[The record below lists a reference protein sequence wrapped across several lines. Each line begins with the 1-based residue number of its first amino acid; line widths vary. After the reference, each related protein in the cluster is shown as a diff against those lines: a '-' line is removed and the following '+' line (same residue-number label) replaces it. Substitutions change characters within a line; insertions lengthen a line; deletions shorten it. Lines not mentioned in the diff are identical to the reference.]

1 MLCPHYAVFSWGVSG
16 NWWAKLGTVSL
27 GKLVKFQRLSD
38 SPACAKWLLK
48 LARWN
53 AQAGPGYPGDGARW
67 ARWKNAPTEVV
78 IFKRILKRSVR
89 WTDVTMKCHSVT
101 ENVLSPKRT
110 RHGHVGIVDAQAQWK
125 WSARYPSGRTASG
138 WFHVLLF
145 GFLPKFGALTWL
157 IDTSCPN
164 IGNCPSRTRSPQ
176 RHPFGRGWLWLGC
189 TRVLRCAEY
198 SMPLYLKTWV
208 TIEEMRSDHSIWIP
222 VWKSIYNIHLN
233 VFAVYSLWLVQLSNR
248 AAIYKYTYTTVDAF
262 T

>member
-1 MLCPHYAVFSWGVSG
+1 MQCFPGVFLEIGGRNSRRLAKASWSSS
-16 NWWAKLGTVSL
+16 NDWATAQPAQSDFQSWQDGTL
-27 GKLVKFQRLSD
+27 RQGLDILEMGR
-38 SPACAKWLLK
+38 
-48 LARWN
+48 
-53 AQAGPGYPGDGARW
+53 DGARW
-67 ARWKNAPTEVV
+67 NNVPTEVV
-78 IFKRILKRSVR
+78 IFKRSLSRSVR

-101 ENVLSPKRT
+101 ENMLSPKRN